1 MSQRKMICA
10 DCGAEMN
17 HHAMKVD
24 YSDDSVQSDSAF
36 GGVLKE
42 VHTCPQCGR
51 IDLRTARFF
60 LKLNNKWQRQGTNEE
75 NLPPKNSG

>member
-1 MSQRKMICA
+1 MSMFQTNKMICP

-24 YSDDSVQSDSAF
+24 YGADEPLPVDPLF

-42 VHTCPQCGR
+42 VHTCHECGR
-51 IDLRTARFF
+51 SELRAVAE
-60 LKLNNKWQRQGTNEE
+60 L
-75 NLPPKNSG
+75 

>member
-1 MSQRKMICA
+1 MTQEQKLTCP

-24 YSDDSVQSDSAF
+24 YGIDDPKIVDPVF

-42 VHTCPQCGR
+42 AHCCPQCGR
-51 IDLRTARFF
+51 TE
-60 LKLNNKWQRQGTNEE
+60 LKAA
-75 NLPPKNSG
+75 

>member
-1 MSQRKMICA
+1 MSQDPKLKCP

-24 YSDDSVQSDSAF
+24 YGIDDPQIIDPVF

-42 VHTCPQCGR
+42 AHCCPECGR
-51 IDLRTARFF
+51 TE
-60 LKLNNKWQRQGTNEE
+60 LKAA
-75 NLPPKNSG
+75 